1 MKSIFSILLAII
13 TLLDSSSIARA
24 EMTKDCP
31 VTGKGTSMPV
41 EYKKTLAFC
50 TSKCKE
56 EFDKNPKL
64 NAAKIAAYQEKDGK
78 CPMCARKADPK
89 LTSEF
94 KATVGVCCRKCVAKF
109 GADPDKYIAKALGAK

>member
-1 MKSIFSILLAII
+1 MKSLLSLFTALV
-13 TLLDSSSIARA
+13 TFMTAFGSAQA

-41 EYKKTLAFC
+41 EYKKTITFA

-64 NAAKIAAYQEKDGK
+64 QVTKIAAFQAKDGK
-78 CPMCARKADPK
+78 CPMCARKVDPK
-89 LTSEF
+89 ITSEF

-109 GADPDKYIAKALGAK
+109 SADPDKYIAKALGK

>member
-1 MKSIFSILLAII
+1 MKSLL
-13 TLLDSSSIARA
+13 TLLTVLITFCSTLGLQA

-50 TSKCKE
+50 TTKCKE
-56 EFDKNPKL
+56 EFDKNPAL
-64 NAAKIAAYQEKDGK
+64 QVTKIAAYQEKDGK
-78 CPMCARKADPK
+78 CPICARKADPK
-89 LTSEF
+89 ITSEF

-109 GADPDKYIAKALGAK
+109 GADPDKYIAKALGK